1 MRISLAII
9 AFLNIFV
16 FCRKENES
24 ENNNKHYAY
33 FENVPNKNFE
43 KKATLVLHLLSNNP
57 LPNDTYGFE
66 CPISG
71 WQYRNHSIDE
81 IYWFEVEA
89 EKKSSIALLHER
101 NGGLTFHQYS
111 FFANENDTIYGLAIW

>member
-1 MRISLAII
+1 MRTLLFT
-9 AFLNIFV
+9 AFIFGTFS
-16 FCRKENES
+16 FCKKENHLEFYAHTPK
-24 ENNNKHYAY
+24 ENI
-33 FENVPNKNFE
+33 E
-43 KKATLVLHLLSNNP
+43 KKATLVLHLLSNDP

-81 IYWFEVEA
+81 IMWFEVEA
-89 EKKSSIALLHER
+89 EKKSSIALVHVR
-101 NGGLTFHQYS
+101 NGESTFHQYS